1 VRCSDDRLDRQVGQD
16 LLAEKPGPGSVEELP
31 PLGSQVRPRVKKR
44 ACASVP
50 DVKHEFSRNGLIFK
64 ENCTKTRPGS
74 QGESDRKA
82 KKISRLSK
90 NDFLRGHQGYQTR
103 GKFDDSEQEK
113 KHIKTKSIHS

>member
-1 VRCSDDRLDRQVGQD
+1 MIASTGKWGRISLRKSPAQDRSRSFLR
-16 LLAEKPGPGSVEELP
+16 LGPRYAHGS
-31 PLGSQVRPRVKKR
+31 KR

-64 ENCTKTRPGS
+64 ENCTKTSPGS

-90 NDFLRGHQGYQTR
+90 SDFLRGRQFITGPITDLTSPAGYLT
-103 GKFDDSEQEK
+103 
-113 KHIKTKSIHS
+113 IWN